1 MDFVLEALFAV
12 EEVIVGG
19 VRRGAWEQQALLWLE
34 KPGRLHVCFRW
45 ALGQADSL
53 LARMKRSVLKGG
65 VVSRMHGGAGK
76 RSPARTLPLLAAGV
90 LVAGLIAGCGGGSS
104 STGTA
109 SVPISP
115 AVAPTKGSASKVD
128 AVAHVSH
135 TPISKAS
142 YQHWLAVETAL
153 GAAGSPAHQ
162 ALGFLIT
169 SEWVLG
175 EAGAR
180 GVSVSEAE
188 VKQRY
193 AQLVH
198 ESFPKAGS
206 LQKYLAKSGE
216 TEADLLARIRVELLA
231 SKIAAEVAAGKS
243 AAQRSALLTA
253 FENNFHARWKSYTS
267 CEPGYVM
274 EDCKQYKGKPENL
287 TATSSS
293 SKASSS
299 AASSNS
305 SSSSSSSSS
314 NASGEVYTAPG
325 AFSISSPAFERNGA
339 IPVSYTCAGAG
350 ASPALSWQKVPGKA
364 AELFLFVIDE
374 SSSSSEGGI
383 RWVVGGIEPSS
394 TGVAAG
400 KVPPGGIVGTN
411 TAGKAAYSPICP
423 AKGKSDT
430 IEFVMYA
437 LSKKI
442 SISPGFQPSIAE
454 AQYGSHKLL
463 MGSAAVTYGI
473 ASR

>member
-1 MDFVLEALFAV
+1 MRKGTSACLPVL
-12 EEVIVGG
+12 
-19 VRRGAWEQQALLWLE
+19 
-34 KPGRLHVCFRW
+34 
-45 ALGQADSL
+45 
-53 LARMKRSVLKGG
+53 SVL
-65 VVSRMHGGAGK
+65 
-76 RSPARTLPLLAAGV
+76 AA
-90 LVAGLIAGCGGGSS
+90 ALIAGCGGGGSS
-104 STGTA
+104 STSTA
-109 SVPISP
+109 SVPSSP
-115 AVAPTKGSASKVD
+115 AAAPTQGASSVD
-128 AVAHVSH
+128 AVAYVSR

-153 GAAGSPAHQ
+153 GTAGSPAHQ

-175 EAGAR
+175 EAAAR
-180 GVSVSEAE
+180 GASVSEAE
-188 VKQRY
+188 VKQRF

-216 TEADLLARIRVELLA
+216 TEADLLARIKVELLA
-231 SKIAAEVAAGKS
+231 SKIAAKVSAGKS
-243 AAQRSALLTA
+243 AAQRGASLTA
-253 FENNFHARWKSYTS
+253 FENAFHARWKNYTS

-274 EDCKQYKGKPENL
+274 EDCKQYKGKPEEL
-287 TATSSS
+287 PAKSSASGGSSS
-293 SKASSS
+293 TASSG
-299 AASSNS
+299 S
-305 SSSSSSSSS
+305 SSSSSSTTSSSDS

-350 ASPALSWQKVPGKA
+350 ISPALSWQKVPAKA
-364 AELFLFVIDE
+364 AELFLFVIDDN
-374 SSSSSEGGI
+374 SSGSEGGI

-400 KVPPGGIVGTN
+400 KVPAGGIVGTN

-442 SISPGFQPSIAE
+442 QLSPGFQPATAE

>member
-1 MDFVLEALFAV
+1 VLRSRK
-12 EEVIVGG
+12 G
-19 VRRGAWEQQALLWLE
+19 V
-34 KPGRLHVCFRW
+34 
-45 ALGQADSL
+45 S
-53 LARMKRSVLKGG
+53 KRAAPV
-65 VVSRMHGGAGK
+65 
-76 RSPARTLPLLAAGV
+76 LPLLTVGMLAAG
-90 LVAGLIAGCGGGSS
+90 LVAGCGGGSS
-104 STGTA
+104 STNTA
-109 SVPISP
+109 SVPSSP
-115 AVAPTKGSASKVD
+115 AAALTPSGTASAD
-128 AVAHVSH
+128 AVAYVSH

-169 SEWVLG
+169 SQWVIG
-175 EAGAR
+175 EAAAR
-180 GVSVSEAE
+180 GISVSEAE

-206 LQKYLAKSGE
+206 LQKYFAKSGQ
-216 TEADLLARIRVELLA
+216 TEADLLARIKVELLA
-231 SKIAAEVAAGKS
+231 SKIAAKVSAGKS

-253 FENNFHARWKSYTS
+253 FENSFHTHWKGYTS
-267 CEPGYVM
+267 CQPGYVM
-274 EDCKQYKGKPENL
+274 EDCKQYKGKPEDL
-287 TATSSS
+287 TAKSSS
-293 SKASSS
+293 SKASGSTASSSS
-299 AASSNS
+299 AS
-305 SSSSSSSSS
+305 SSSSNSNSNS

-350 ASPALSWQKVPGKA
+350 TSPALSWQKVPAKA
-364 AELFLFVIDE
+364 AELFLFVIDDN
-374 SSSSSEGGI
+374 SSGSEGGI

-400 KVPPGGIVGTN
+400 KVPAGGIVGTN

-437 LSKKI
+437 LSKKLQLA
-442 SISPGFQPSIAE
+442 PGFQPSTAE